1 MPNVYRITGGFVWH
15 KSEGGP
21 GTKFNIGEPVP
32 EKLIENKPVMETLLK
47 SRKIALFDSVSGQK
61 ITSEYDYIDLPE
73 SDLDY
78 MSRSFGWQ
86 TLVDRVA
93 FGNLSH
99 NTLTRL
105 KAKVAVN
112 PSLANKEAVMQAID
126 NKLKSMQESTKID
139 SPEEAKTDDK
149 KKNTAS
155 K

>member
-15 KSEGGP
+15 KSEGGE

-32 EKLIENKPVMETLLK
+32 EKLIENKPVLESLLK
-47 SRKIALFDSVSGQK
+47 SRKIGLFDSVTGQK
-61 ITSEYDYIDLPE
+61 IISAYDYIDLPE

-93 FGNLSH
+93 FGNLSSS
-99 NTLTRL
+99 TLNRL

-126 NKLKSMQESTKID
+126 NKLKTLQESTKID

-149 KKNTAS
+149 KKNTVS